1 LRWSTILPLLLMV
14 ALAGCSARKTGPVG
28 RAWRDPAGR
37 TIRLPAEVRR
47 VVSLAPSTTELL
59 CAVGGCDL
67 LVGVDRYSNYPPSV
81 SALPR
86 VGADIDPSIE
96 KILALKPDLVL
107 AAATANAE
115 ATMTSL
121 ERAGI
126 PVVGCLDQHLDD
138 VYADL
143 VGVGD
148 AIGHRADG
156 VRAADVLRAQLAAVR
171 GSPDGGAGARVL
183 VVVWPEPLVVAGR
196 TSLVAELVR
205 WVGGVNLADD
215 SGRAFP
221 TYSQE
226 RMLESA
232 PEVLIVGTHADGAPP
247 IAALEKLAIPA
258 ARNHRIHLVDGD
270 VLFRPGPRLGEAAAI
285 LAKLVQR

>member
-1 LRWSTILPLLLMV
+1 MKTIYLLALV
-14 ALAGCSARKTGPVG
+14 AGLAGCHAKRAAPAG

-37 TIRLPAEVRR
+37 MIHLPSEVRR

-59 CAVGGCDL
+59 CAVGGCGL
-67 LVGVDRYSNYPPSV
+67 LVGVDRYSNYPPEV
-81 SALPR
+81 KKLPH
-86 VGADIDPSIE
+86 VGADIDPSLE
-96 KILALKPDLVL
+96 KILALKPDVVL

-126 PVVGCLDQHLDD
+126 PVVGCLDQRIDD

-143 VGVGD
+143 IGVGD

-156 VRAADVLRAQLAAVR
+156 EKAAASLRAALDGVKAAPGDAGV
-171 GSPDGGAGARVL
+171 GARVL

-205 WVGGVNLADD
+205 WVGGVNIADD
-215 SGRAFP
+215 SARAFP
-221 TYSQE
+221 TYSRE
-226 RMLESA
+226 RMLEAA

-247 IAALEKLAIPA
+247 MAALQKLGIPA
-258 ARNHRIHLVDGD
+258 VRNHRVHLVDGD
-270 VLFRPGPRLGEAAAI
+270 ILFRPGPRLGEAATL
-285 LAKLVQR
+285 LAKLLHP